1 MRGGERALRQE
12 PGCHR
17 QLPWGRRDRN
27 RGPDSGAAE
36 MSLFRRKRRG
46 PVIYKPWEEAP
57 DPRIFGRSYRG
68 PSPAKIGM
76 VLVLILLV
84 LSYLAFTK
92 RIPFTSHGYELH
104 ATFENATTLKPQSPV
119 RIAGVNVGKVTDV
132 TSKGDM
138 AEATFTV
145 DDEGLPIHDDAT
157 VTIRPR
163 LFLEGNFFIDLRP
176 GSPGAHDLS
185 SGDTIPVSQT
195 ATAVQLDEILTSLQ
209 QSNRGDLKRALIGY
223 GDTLTHVP
231 TAAEDKTQVPA
242 VQGKTAAQALN
253 QTFRYGGKAGRSSTL
268 VNEALLGQRRHDLSN
283 LIRGQRNLFRELAS
297 DQGALKG
304 LITNFNTTAGALAS
318 ESTNLSETIRLLAPT
333 LEQAQPTLRHVDA
346 SLPPFRSL
354 AIQLEPGVRQLPET
368 IRTGTPWLIQ
378 VKRLLKND
386 ELGNDARYL
395 AEAGPGLAQTTVSSP
410 ELFHQTDLLSRCTS
424 HNLVPAGNTVLQDS
438 GSGYDF
444 TTGQPNIRELF
455 YSTVQLAGES
465 QLFDGNG
472 SFVRFQAGGGPTLT
486 RMENPGGGGG
496 NLTYWAHNIS
506 PPIGTR
512 PVVTGNLPPFRSDVP
527 CFKNA
532 VPDLNGPLAAQGP
545 PDPKA
550 VP

>member
-1 MRGGERALRQE
+1 
-12 PGCHR
+12 
-17 QLPWGRRDRN
+17 
-27 RGPDSGAAE
+27 

-46 PVIYKPWEEAP
+46 PVRYKPWESAP

-76 VLVLILLV
+76 VLVLILLL

-92 RIPFTSHGYELH
+92 RIPFTSQGYQLH
-104 ATFENATTLKPQSPV
+104 ATFENATTVKPQSPV

-132 TSKGDM
+132 TSKGDA

-145 DDEGLPIHDDAT
+145 DDAGLPIHDDAT

-163 LFLEGNFFIDLRP
+163 LFLEGNFFLDLRP
-176 GSPGAHDLS
+176 GSPAAKDLS

-209 QSNRGDLKRALIGY
+209 RSNRGDLKRTLIGY
-223 GDTLTHVP
+223 GNTLTHVP

-242 VQGKTAAQALN
+242 VKGKTAAQALN
-253 QTFRYGGKAGRSSTL
+253 QTFRYGGKAGRSSAI
-268 VNEALLGQRRHDLSN
+268 VNEALRGERRHDLSN
-283 LIRGQRNLFRELAS
+283 LIRGQRNLFSELAS
-297 DQGALKG
+297 DQAALKG

-318 ESTNLSETIRLLAPT
+318 ESTNLSATIRELAPT
-333 LEQAQPTLRHVDA
+333 LEQARPTLRHLDQ

-354 AIQLEPGVRQLPET
+354 AIQLEPGIRQLPAT
-368 IRTGTPWLIQ
+368 VRTGTPWLIQ
-378 VKRLLKND
+378 VKRLLRKD
-386 ELGNDARYL
+386 ELGKDARYL
-395 AEAGPGLAQTTVSSP
+395 ADAAPGLAQAALASP
-410 ELFHQTDLLSRCTS
+410 ALFHQTDLLSRCTS

-438 GSGYDF
+438 GPGYNF

-465 QLFDGNG
+465 QLFDGSG

-486 RMENPGGGGG
+486 RMDNPGGGFQ
-496 NLTYWAHNIS
+496 NKSIWAHNIS
-506 PPIGTR
+506 PPLGTR
-512 PVVTGNLPPFRSDVP
+512 PVVTGDVPPFRQDVA

-545 PDPKA
+545 PDPEA
-550 VP
+550 VSP